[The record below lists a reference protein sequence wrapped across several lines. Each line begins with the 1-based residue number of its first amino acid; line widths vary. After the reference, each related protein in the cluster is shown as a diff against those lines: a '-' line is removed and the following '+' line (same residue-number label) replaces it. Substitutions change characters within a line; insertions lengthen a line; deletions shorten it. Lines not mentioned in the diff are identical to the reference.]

1 MKILEKLTEGQKKL
15 VSDNHDLIDFFIN
28 IKKLQKD
35 DYYYV
40 LAEALCKAAKNY
52 NKDLSAFRTYAMYAM
67 NTALKNTIRKNNQAT
82 TIPETITISTSKNI
96 GLADERMTISDMLK
110 YPNVADV
117 DDRVVLKV
125 SIEQCIKNLT
135 NREKEI
141 VDLLDRGYTRKQVAE
156 ALSTDK
162 RNIGVHSVGLYIK
175 KIRRKM
181 RPYVY

>member
-1 MKILEKLTEGQKKL
+1 MEKLTEEQKRL
-15 VSDNHDLIDFFIN
+15 VSDNHDLIDFFIS

-52 NKDLSAFRTYAMYAM
+52 NKDLSTFRTYAVYSM
-67 NTALKNTIRKNNQAT
+67 NTALKNTIRKSNQPT
-82 TIPETITISTSKNI
+82 TVPETMIVSASKNVE
-96 GLADERMTISDMLK
+96 LADERIPILDLLK
-110 YPNVADV
+110 YPNVLDV

-125 SIEQCIKNLT
+125 SIEQCIENLT
-135 NREKEI
+135 DREKEI
-141 VDLLDRGYTRKQVAE
+141 VGLLNRGYTRKQVAE

-181 RPYVY
+181 KPYVY

>member
-1 MKILEKLTEGQKKL
+1 MEKLTEEQKKL
-15 VSDNHDLIDFFIN
+15 VSDNHDLIDFFVN

-52 NKDLSAFRTYAMYAM
+52 NKDLSAFRTYAVYAM
-67 NTALKNTIRKNNQAT
+67 NTALKNAIRKNSQPT
-82 TIPETITISTSKNI
+82 TVPETIIISANKNVE
-96 GLADERMTISDMLK
+96 LADEHMTISDLLK
-110 YPNVADV
+110 YPNVAAV

-125 SIEQCIKNLT
+125 SIEQCMKHLT
-135 NREKEI
+135 DREKEI
-141 VDLLDRGYTRKQVAE
+141 VDLLDRGCTRKQVAE

-162 RNIGVHSVGLYIK
+162 RSVGVHSVGLYIK

-181 RPYVY
+181 KPYVY

>member
-1 MKILEKLTEGQKKL
+1 MEKLTEEQKRL
-15 VSDNHDLIDFFIN
+15 VSDNHDLIDFFIS

-52 NKDLSAFRTYAMYAM
+52 NKDLSAFRTYAVYSM
-67 NTALKNTIRKNNQAT
+67 NTALKNTIRKSNQPT
-82 TIPETITISTSKNI
+82 TVPETMIVSASKNVKF
-96 GLADERMTISDMLK
+96 ADERMTISDLLK
-110 YPNVADV
+110 YPNVSDV

-125 SIEQCIKNLT
+125 SIEQCIENLT
-135 NREKEI
+135 DREKEI
-141 VDLLDRGYTRKQVAE
+141 VGLLNRGYTRKQVAE

-181 RPYVY
+181 KPYVY